1 MGGQAAADDE
11 VFKKNEKRN
20 ALEAYV
26 LQTKSKLETE
36 WAAFVTAEVKA
47 SFITALDEAE
57 ERLYSDDGRPHP
69 APFRSKETLSG
80 GDEMLS
86 VSTVCAG
93 YDADYPTLSS
103 RFSALAKVGD
113 PLEERCN
120 ESHRRPEALDN
131 ARTLVR
137 EVRASADEMEV
148 RHHRLQTMFVLTELS
163 RRPVRCAAGQGLGD
177 GGVRSPGEE
186 EGQGAGGMAVGG

>member
-36 WAAFVTAEVKA
+36 WASFVTAEVKA

-57 ERLYSDDGRPHP
+57 EWLYSDDGKPKPRPSTS
-69 APFRSKETLSG
+69 AGETSSG
-80 GDEMLS
+80 SDEMLS

-148 RHHRLQTMFVLTELS
+148 RRHRLQTIVCSHWVVTPVALC
-163 RRPVRCAAGQGLGD
+163 RPRAG
-177 GGVRSPGEE
+177 
-186 EGQGAGGMAVGG
+186 

>member
-1 MGGQAAADDE
+1 M
-11 VFKKNEKRN
+11 
-20 ALEAYV
+20 
-26 LQTKSKLETE
+26 
-36 WAAFVTAEVKA
+36 
-47 SFITALDEAE
+47 
-57 ERLYSDDGRPHP
+57 
-69 APFRSKETLSG
+69 
-80 GDEMLS
+80 S

-148 RHHRLQTMFVLTELS
+148 RHHRLQTIVCSHWVVTPVALCC
-163 RRPVRCAAGQGLGD
+163 RPRAG
-177 GGVRSPGEE
+177 
-186 EGQGAGGMAVGG
+186 

>member
-1 MGGQAAADDE
+1 MR
-11 VFKKNEKRN
+11 V
-20 ALEAYV
+20 Y
-26 LQTKSKLETE
+26 
-36 WAAFVTAEVKA
+36 
-47 SFITALDEAE
+47 
-57 ERLYSDDGRPHP
+57 
-69 APFRSKETLSG
+69 
-80 GDEMLS
+80 
-86 VSTVCAG
+86 TVAG

-148 RHHRLQTMFVLTELS
+148 STTADDCLFSLGWAS
-163 RRPVRCAAGQGLGD
+163 RWPLCCRPRAG
-177 GGVRSPGEE
+177 
-186 EGQGAGGMAVGG
+186 